1 MIEMPLAL
9 LITDRPASVFGLRS
23 LLESLG
29 FAVYAAAN
37 LSEAALLFVSTP
49 PPHLVFTDT
58 DLTDGTWEEVLSLAR
73 KCEPAINVIVISRTV
88 DVSLY
93 IQVLESGAYD
103 FIVPP
108 FELAEV
114 EHVIRNGMASVRH
127 RREMARVKTAAV
139 AGPRHAPLGETE
151 PSLSDDD
158 LQIASV
164 A

>member
-1 MIEMPLAL
+1 MEMPLAT
-9 LITDRPASVFGLRS
+9 LITDRPASVNGLRS
-23 LLESLG
+23 LLESIG
-29 FAVYAAAN
+29 FAVYTAPN
-37 LSEAALLFVSTP
+37 LDEAALLFENP
-49 PPHLVFTDT
+49 HPPHLVFTDT
-58 DLTDGTWEEVLSLAR
+58 EFTNGTWEDVLSLAR
-73 KCEPAINVIVISRTV
+73 KCEPAVNVIVISRTV

-93 IQVLESGAYD
+93 IQVLERGAYD

-114 EHVIRNGMASVRH
+114 DHVIRNGMASVRH
-127 RREMARVKTAAV
+127 RRELARENPAAV
-139 AGPRHAPLGETE
+139 AGRRLAPPGEIV